1 MCDMKKKALSV
12 ILWTVVISA
21 VAVSIFLLAGQIHT
35 VRLNNEASRF
45 LAAGEYEK
53 ARDVFSTL
61 GDDDMVRRCDELI
74 EHRTYLDAK
83 ALISGG
89 NYDTA
94 KELLL
99 TIPEHLDARELI
111 TECDY
116 LRACELEDEGDNLP
130 ALRLFESLGG
140 YSDSE
145 ERISA
150 LKEKLYTQGYE
161 LANQCDFDRAHDIFE
176 ALGGY
181 LDSETM
187 LKRCTARL
195 SAAEGGDKAIIAAEN
210 LFASFPTGNLYTA
223 DTGYVFIPESYG
235 STTEFLIFFPGGRDI
250 EEPRDY
256 IFNCIDTSS
265 EDTVILFLYKN
276 GLGDMENKAEAALA
290 TIKKAADECSL
301 TLKAPLLCGT
311 SMGAYPAM
319 HAAAYY
325 YLNHALT
332 VPKVLCFD
340 AGVDWEDTELTLSA
354 YECAK
359 LAKAGTEFWLFEQYG
374 VGMNREGINLMA
386 ASGCN
391 VTMMVCE
398 NQDHNS
404 ILYDAINCGM
414 IDWAFGR
421 IPPIKSDNYTYI
433 PLNAD
438 SVYPY

>member
-1 MCDMKKKALSV
+1 MKRKAINI
-12 ILWTVVISA
+12 ILTA
-21 VAVSIFLLAGQIHT
+21 VLIIAFAACICLLAGQIRS
-35 VRLNNEASRF
+35 VRLNTEATRF
-45 LAAGEYEK
+45 LSQGEYEK
-53 ARDVFSTL
+53 ARDIFSLL
-61 GDDDMVRRCDELI
+61 GDDAMVSRCGELI

-83 ALISGG
+83 ALLSSGE
-89 NYDTA
+89 YEAA

-99 TIPEHLDARELI
+99 TVPEHLDAQELI
-111 TECDY
+111 KECDY
-116 LRACELEDEGDNLP
+116 LHACRLEDDGDALT

-140 YSDSE
+140 YSDSAD
-145 ERISA
+145 RITG
-150 LKEKLYTQGYE
+150 LKDTLYAQGCD
-161 LANQCDFDRAHDIFE
+161 LANHCNFYGAHEIF
-176 ALGGY
+176 ASLGDY

-187 LKRCTARL
+187 LKRCDARL
-195 SAAEGGDKAIIAAEN
+195 SMAEDGSRPIIDPQN
-210 LFASFPTGNLYTA
+210 LFASFPTGDLYTA
-223 DTGYVFIPESYG
+223 DTGYIFIPENYG

-256 IFNCIDTSS
+256 IYNCINASS

-276 GLGDMENKAEAALA
+276 GLGDMEGKAEAALD
-290 TIKKAADECSL
+290 TLKRAADECSL

-325 YLNHALT
+325 YLNHSLT
-332 VPKVLCFD
+332 IPKVLCFD
-340 AGVDWEDTELTLSA
+340 AGVDWEETDLTLSA
-354 YECAK
+354 YECAQ

-391 VTMMVCE
+391 VTMFVCA

-404 ILYDAINCGM
+404 ILYDALDCGM

-421 IPPIKSDNYTYI
+421 IAPIKSDNYTYI